1 MHLNIHTVSH
11 TLQQILKSKH
21 KEHTRSLSP
30 ILVSLYNIDSCLLLL
45 WGVVYSGTD
54 NINTLQLAVIL
65 HEEDL
70 LISVRHVSMVS
81 TDLWRTFV
89 IFFLRHY
96 ICQPI
101 CDTLILLSHC
111 NTDTILYSDL
121 LWGAQD
127 TLTGF
132 STLLYNITYPF
143 RLVEAR

>member
-30 ILVSLYNIDSCLLLL
+30 IHVSLYTIDSCLLLL

-81 TDLWRTFV
+81 TDL
-89 IFFLRHY
+89 
-96 ICQPI
+96 
-101 CDTLILLSHC
+101 
-111 NTDTILYSDL
+111 
-121 LWGAQD
+121 
-127 TLTGF
+127 
-132 STLLYNITYPF
+132 
-143 RLVEAR
+143 